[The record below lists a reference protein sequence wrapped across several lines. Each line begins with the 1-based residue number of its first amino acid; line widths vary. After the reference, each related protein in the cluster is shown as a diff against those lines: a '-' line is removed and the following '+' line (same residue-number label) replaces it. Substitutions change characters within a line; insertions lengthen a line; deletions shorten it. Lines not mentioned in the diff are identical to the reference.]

1 MSLSSHKCAKMTLH
15 LLKASLNPLALQVL
29 GSQSPSAT
37 PPVVVLLSSENT
49 APALPQCT
57 VYRLTENP
65 SSQEQDTLSYAQ
77 LVEMIFKADR
87 VITW

>member
-1 MSLSSHKCAKMTLH
+1 MILH
-15 LLKASLNPLALQVL
+15 LLKSSPSPLALQTL
-29 GSQSPSAT
+29 NAPSPSAA
-37 PPVVVLLSSENT
+37 PPVIVLL
-49 APALPQCT
+49 APGSIALPSSQHS

-65 SSQEQDTLSYAQ
+65 VSQEQDELTYEQ